1 MSRGILMSLLGQLK
15 QTAQAAGRQ
24 EPGEV
29 LDSIDIRFCSDGEVI
44 IKEGSRETDIFKLV
58 STEQGLQVSRG
69 GKEIGVILTPGEFFG
84 EMASVLKQERSATI
98 TSRGESVVQVYSAEH
113 IQDMIEEHPEV
124 ARRMIGTLAK
134 RLSQAI
140 RKITELQRELEA
152 NTRSGS

>member
-1 MSRGILMSLLGQLK
+1 
-15 QTAQAAGRQ
+15 
-24 EPGEV
+24 
-29 LDSIDIRFCSDGEVI
+29 
-44 IKEGSRETDIFKLV
+44 
-58 STEQGLQVSRG
+58 
-69 GKEIGVILTPGEFFG
+69 
-84 EMASVLKQERSATI
+84 MASVLKQERSATI